1 MEYEIIKFSGQLP
14 SGRKVEG
21 EVVIH
26 LGYGTGGNYEV
37 CDVKSNGFDY
47 YIAGQL
53 EIDPFEEGYALTGY
67 DGCFELPQ
75 VVIDAVKSAGISI
88 EL

>member
-1 MEYEIIKFSGQLP
+1 MEEKVIKFSGQLP
-14 SGRKVEG
+14 SGRGVEG
-21 EVVIH
+21 EALIH
-26 LGYGTGGNYEV
+26 VEDGTGGSYEV
-37 CDVKSNGFDY
+37 WDIKSGGSAY
-47 YIAGQL
+47 YVAGEL
-53 EIDPFEEGYALTGY
+53 EIEPFEEGYALTGY